1 MGCAG
6 CKGQR
11 HNRPT
16 VLVAEQEEDKGD
28 AANVKTS
35 AKGSNKAS
43 AKALGSTSVKSVKTG
58 SIKVSP
64 STKDSNA
71 TDAKVTS
78 STREG
83 SLASMKDRV
92 GAGAFGTLD
101 TTGTSTKERRAE
113 SVKGLA
119 TAEAI
124 LAKKKKRALGQRGSE
139 ETGQRMR
146 SPVPMG
152 SRFATKGKSDKKQ
165 GEGEGEG
172 EGQQQKESKKAP
184 VVKDVN
190 TGKTKGKGGSTSG
203 KTTEEENLMPQSD
216 ESDPLNYDDP
226 SIQSPTAA
234 IMVPGTHH
242 PDLRK
247 SLRAA
252 GDRLVIILFY
262 EDECE
267 DCEAM
272 RMLYEEFVVAYPDV
286 LFLEANVQSNKETVL
301 QLRLKFLPTFI
312 AYRSH
317 LEVGRLVTTQA
328 EILEEFIHHN
338 TIEIPKYDP
347 SELMDKCCD
356 KECSFSDQS

>member
-11 HNRPT
+11 HDRPT
-16 VLVAEQEEDKGD
+16 LLVAEQEEDKGNT
-28 AANVKTS
+28 ASV
-35 AKGSNKAS
+35 KGSLTGGDEAS
-43 AKALGSTSVKSVKTG
+43 AKALKSTSVKSVKAG
-58 SIKVSP
+58 SVKATP
-64 STKDSNA
+64 SAKDSDA
-71 TDAKVTS
+71 TDAKAAPS
-78 STREG
+78 AREG
-83 SLASMKDRV
+83 TLASMKDRI
-92 GAGAFGTLD
+92 GAGTSSIQD
-101 TTGTSTKERRAE
+101 KTSTSAKGMRAD

-119 TAEAI
+119 TAEAF
-124 LAKKKKRALGQRGSE
+124 LARKKRRKLEQTGSSGLTSE
-139 ETGQRMR
+139 DTGRR
-146 SPVPMG
+146 TRRPVPMG

-165 GEGEGEG
+165 GKGKE
-172 EGQQQKESKKAP
+172 QKESKKTP
-184 VVKDVN
+184 VVKDVK
-190 TGKTKGKGGSTSG
+190 TGKSKRGGATSG
-203 KTTEEENLMPQSD
+203 KMTEEEDRTSPPQSD
-216 ESDPLNYDDP
+216 EGDLMGFDDP
-226 SIQSPTAA
+226 TIQSPTAA

-338 TIEIPKYDP
+338 TINIPKYNA
-347 SELMDKCCD
+347 SELMEKC
-356 KECSFSDQS
+356 